1 MAPSSCSNTPLPQCD
16 VNITPQDQT
25 DDEPLWLTT
34 LVPPVRNQS
43 ILQPLTK

>member
-16 VNITPQDQT
+16 VNITPQ
-25 DDEPLWLTT
+25 DEPLWLTT